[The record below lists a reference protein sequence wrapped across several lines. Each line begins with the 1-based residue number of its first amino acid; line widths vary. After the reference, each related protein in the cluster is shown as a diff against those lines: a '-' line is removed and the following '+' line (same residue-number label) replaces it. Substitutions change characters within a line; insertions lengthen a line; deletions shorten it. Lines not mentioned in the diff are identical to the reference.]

1 MNSPEQQRA
10 EKTRLESIKQAKAQ
24 LKGDDET
31 LWQAAVTRLESLE
44 PLDGEAMFLLGA
56 SYTFPNGISGISGIK
71 HDEKLACQWF
81 KKAADADNKRGK
93 HYAELPPCTNYK
105 S

>member
-1 MNSPEQQRA
+1 
-10 EKTRLESIKQAKAQ
+10 
-24 LKGDDET
+24 
-31 LWQAAVTRLESLE
+31 
-44 PLDGEAMFLLGA
+44 MFLLGA
-56 SYTFPNGISGISGIK
+56 SYTFPNGISGIK

-81 KKAADADNKRGK
+81 KKAADAGNKRGK